1 MWDRKQTLSRK
12 YRNKLMQYI
21 NLQQLQEVPRHW
33 YKFWLFT
40 LVTVCGFDCVFI
52 KLPEPHHV
60 WHTAAGETL
69 KDLCSCFMSER
80 TGCSQTCCCY
90 THTHS
95 HTHTYHWVDHKAAR
109 HDLHAVHNVTDGFTL
124 SHLSHQLWGN
134 HTGRTSFTVEVKIIS
149 SIKHVMFLYRAM
161 NVIAAF
167 MTVFGQCNKPPI
179 KTDFWPI
186 KSVCIGSM
194 WTNKFVKNTHR
205 VFDPLCV
212 LCEVSHQGL
221 HVALCFLQSEKK
233 QCYEQEFSLVWVY
246 GDILK
251 TMLQFTNVLLLFYMK
266 TTFKTT

>member
-21 NLQQLQEVPRHW
+21 NLQQLQEVPKDW

-40 LVTVCGFDCVFI
+40 LVTVCGFDSALLLNSQNRIMCD
-52 KLPEPHHV
+52 
-60 WHTAAGETL
+60 TAAGETL
-69 KDLCSCFMSER
+69 KDLCSCFMYER

-186 KSVCIGSM
+186 TSVCIGSM

-221 HVALCFLQSEKK
+221 HVALCFLQSEKE

-246 GDILK
+246 GEILK
-251 TMLQFTNVLLLFYMK
+251 TMLEFNNVLLLIYMK

>member
-1 MWDRKQTLSRK
+1 
-12 YRNKLMQYI
+12 MQYI

-40 LVTVCGFDCVFI
+40 LVTVCGFDSALLLNSQNRIMCDTQLQVKHWRI
-52 KLPEPHHV
+52 YVHV
-60 WHTAAGETL
+60 SCLRGRAVPKHAAA
-69 KDLCSCFMSER
+69 
-80 TGCSQTCCCY
+80 

-186 KSVCIGSM
+186 TSVCIGSM
-194 WTNKFVKNTHR
+194 WTNTFVKHTHR

-221 HVALCFLQSEKK
+221 HVALCFLQSEKE

-246 GDILK
+246 GEILK
-251 TMLQFTNVLLLFYMK
+251 TMLQFTNVLLLIYMK